1 VAAIADVGYHESTI
15 ADIVRRARV
24 SREAF
29 YRNFSGKL
37 ECFEAAIEMG
47 QSIVLPRIA
56 AAADSVRD
64 GGLETVLRAI
74 VVEYLSISASEP
86 EFSIAWAVELAT
98 AGKGTSA
105 LRDRYLDLLAELI
118 REAHI
123 THEAPATEASEPRP
137 LEYYV
142 ALVGGC
148 NELICR
154 RIRAGSTDDLPD
166 LEEPLVSF
174 LAQGLRGV
182 HARPPRG
189 HCHVNR
195 NV

>member
-1 VAAIADVGYHESTI
+1 M
-15 ADIVRRARV
+15 

-37 ECFEAAIEMG
+37 ECFEAAIELG

-64 GGLETVLRAI
+64 EGLEPVLRSI
-74 VVEYLSISASEP
+74 VVEYLNISASEP

-118 REAHI
+118 REAHVRCGD
-123 THEAPATEASEPRP
+123 TTTEAGEPRP
-137 LEYYV
+137 FEHYV
-142 ALVGGC
+142 ALIGGC

-154 RIRAGSTDDLPD
+154 RIRAGSAGDLPD
-166 LEEPLVSF
+166 LEEPMVSF
-174 LAQGLRGV
+174 LVQGLRG
-182 HARPPRG
+182 ANAPLPR
-189 HCHVNR
+189 VL
-195 NV
+195 